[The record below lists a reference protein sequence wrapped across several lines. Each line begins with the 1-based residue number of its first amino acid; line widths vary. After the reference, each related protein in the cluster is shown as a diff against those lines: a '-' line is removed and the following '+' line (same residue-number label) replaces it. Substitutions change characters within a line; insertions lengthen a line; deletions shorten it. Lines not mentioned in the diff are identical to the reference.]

1 MYIKHPFLFPC
12 HALDAVSNLHILHKY
27 TGLGAGPLIYD
38 WAPIKTDLHGWIIFM
53 TLSSGERGT
62 HRIYLE
68 LDTVMMSFD
77 TTF

>member
-38 WAPIKTDLHGWIIFM
+38 
-53 TLSSGERGT
+53 
-62 HRIYLE
+62 
-68 LDTVMMSFD
+68 
-77 TTF
+77 